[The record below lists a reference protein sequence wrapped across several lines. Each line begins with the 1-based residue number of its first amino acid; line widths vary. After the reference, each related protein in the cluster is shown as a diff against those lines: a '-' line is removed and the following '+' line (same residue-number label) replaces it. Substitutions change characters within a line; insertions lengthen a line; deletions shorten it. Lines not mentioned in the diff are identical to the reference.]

1 MSSIFLSSKT
11 SSPPLSQKTWQC
23 LCYEPLESDVK
34 ILCFQ
39 KYVYLI
45 SQLIKTTNEY
55 LWTLYNRLVFLV
67 LPTIVME
74 KKLRV

>member
-1 MSSIFLSSKT
+1 MTITFFFSLAHALKDLLNIILYHKNNVQSLLIFKDQF
-11 SSPPLSQKTWQC
+11 PPLSQKTWQC

-45 SQLIKTTNEY
+45 SQFIKTTN
-55 LWTLYNRLVFLV
+55 
-67 LPTIVME
+67 
-74 KKLRV
+74 